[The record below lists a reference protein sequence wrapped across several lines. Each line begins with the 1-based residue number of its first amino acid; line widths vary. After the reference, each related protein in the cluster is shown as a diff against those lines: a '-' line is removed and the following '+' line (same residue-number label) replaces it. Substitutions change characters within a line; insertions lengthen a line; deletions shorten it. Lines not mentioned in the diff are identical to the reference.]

1 MGKSSDQLREEI
13 DAQRNETGQ
22 KIDNLQHQIQDQ
34 VEGTR
39 QQVTDTASQVAETVT
54 HVREEA
60 QAMVTD
66 TVDTVKHTVE
76 SSIQNFDLEK
86 MVEERPLVAAGAAM
100 LAGFLLGGM
109 LGGDDN
115 NSHRYSGSH
124 SGHSSGAE
132 TTGSGSSAMGLGHSM
147 REAARK
153 SGLEDTISNA
163 GAALMGTMTDQLK
176 QMVDRNFPGFSDK
189 LDTALNQDGSFK
201 DKVSAAQQEAQR
213 S

>member
-39 QQVTDTASQVAETVT
+39 QQVTDTASQVADTVT

-60 QAMVTD
+60 QAMVSD
-66 TVDTVKHTVE
+66 TVDSVKQSVE
-76 SSIQNFDLEK
+76 SSMQNFDLEK
-86 MVEERPLVAAGAAM
+86 MVQERPLVAAGAAM

-109 LGGDDN
+109 LGGDN
-115 NSHRYSGSH
+115 NSSNRYSGSH
-124 SGHSSGAE
+124 PSGAE
-132 TTGSGSSAMGLGHSM
+132 TTGSGSSAMGIGHSM
-147 REAARK
+147 REAAKK

-189 LDTALNQDGSFK
+189 LDTAVNQDGSFK
-201 DKVSAAQQEAQR
+201 EKVSATQQ
-213 S
+213 

>member
-13 DAQRNETGQ
+13 DAQRNETGA
-22 KIDNLQHQIQDQ
+22 KIDNLQTQLQDQ

-39 QQVTDTASQVAETVT
+39 QQVTDTASQVADTVT

-60 QAMVTD
+60 QAMVSD
-66 TVDTVKHTVE
+66 TVDSVKQSVE
-76 SSIQNFDLEK
+76 SSMQNFDLEK
-86 MVEERPLVAAGAAM
+86 MVQERPLVAAGAAM

-115 NSHRYSGSH
+115 SSNRYSGS
-124 SGHSSGAE
+124 HSSGAE

-147 REAARK
+147 REAAKK

-189 LDTALNQDGSFK
+189 LDTAVNQDGSFK
-201 DKVSAAQQEAQR
+201 EKVSATQQ
-213 S
+213 